1 MRSLASGLIADTGE
15 LGAFRVIDGLRK
27 VPRVSNT
34 TGKTYRDAGVDL
46 DAADQLVARIA
57 PAVRRTYGPRVLPSH
72 GAFAGLFRLDYDSR
86 LFARNY
92 RDPVLVSCTDGVG
105 SKLLIAVQAERYD
118 TVGADLVA
126 MNVNDLLTCG
136 AEPLF
141 FLDYVAVHKLE
152 PDVVAR
158 LVEGIAAG
166 CEQAGCALLGGETAE
181 MPDLYRPDHFDL
193 AGFAVG
199 VVERRRMM
207 QRKFVR
213 PGDDLIGLTSSGL
226 HSNGY
231 ALVRRLLLKDVGL
244 NLNETVRTLG
254 EPLID
259 ALLRPTRI
267 YARSVLKALGHYRGR
282 PRITGMAHITGG
294 GLPGNVPRMLPR
306 DCDAVIDRGSWP
318 VPPIFGLLE
327 HYGVGE
333 EEMYRVFN
341 MGIGYVLA
349 VHPKSTT
356 TVAHLL
362 ERAGE
367 QAFVIG
373 RIKRGRGQ
381 MELH

>member
-1 MRSLASGLIADTGE
+1 MSD
-15 LGAFRVIDGLRK
+15 
-27 VPRVSNT
+27 P
-34 TGKTYRDAGVDL
+34 TGKTYRDAGVNL
-46 DAADQLVARIA
+46 DAAEQLVKRIA

-72 GAFAGLFRLDYDSR
+72 GSFAGLFRLDYDSK

-105 SKLLIAVQAERYD
+105 SKLLIAVQAGRYD
-118 TVGADLVA
+118 TVGIDLVA

-141 FLDYVAVHKLE
+141 FLDYVAVHTLD
-152 PDVVAR
+152 PDFVAR
-158 LVEGIAAG
+158 LVEGVATGCEKAG
-166 CEQAGCALLGGETAE
+166 CTLLGGETAE
-181 MPDLYRPDHFDL
+181 MPDLYRPGHFDL

-199 VVERRRMM
+199 VVERWRMM
-207 QRKFVR
+207 RPKFVQ
-213 PGDDLIGLTSSGL
+213 PGDEIIGLASSGL

-231 ALVRRLLLKDVGL
+231 ALVRKLLLEDVGL
-244 NLNETVRTLG
+244 KLNEPVRTLG

-294 GLPGNVPRMLPR
+294 GLPGNVPRMLPE

-327 HYGVGE
+327 HHRVEE

-349 VHPKSTT
+349 VHPQSTA
-356 TVAHLL
+356 TVAHIL

-373 RIKRGRGQ
+373 RIKRGRGRL
-381 MELH
+381 EFH

>member
-1 MRSLASGLIADTGE
+1 MSEPTA
-15 LGAFRVIDGLRK
+15 
-27 VPRVSNT
+27 
-34 TGKTYRDAGVDL
+34 KTYRDAGVDL
-46 DAADQLVARIA
+46 DAAEQVVERIA

-72 GAFAGLFRLDYDSR
+72 GGFAGLFRLDYDSK

-118 TVGADLVA
+118 TVGIDLVA

-141 FLDYVAVHKLE
+141 FLDYVAVHKLD
-152 PDVVAR
+152 PDLVAK
-158 LVEGIAAG
+158 LVEGLAAG
-166 CEQAGCALLGGETAE
+166 CEKAGCALLGGETAE
-181 MPDLYRPDHFDL
+181 MPDLYRPGHFDL

-207 QRKFVR
+207 QPIFVR
-213 PGDDLIGLTSSGL
+213 PGDEIIGLASDGL

-231 ALVRRLLLKDVGL
+231 ALVRKLLLKDVGL

-254 EPLID
+254 EPLVD

-267 YARSVLKALGHYRGR
+267 YTGAVLRALGHYRGR

-294 GLPGNVPRMLPR
+294 GLPGNLPRMLPE
-306 DCDAVIDRGSWP
+306 DCDAVVDRGSWP

-327 HYGVGE
+327 HHGVDE

-349 VHPKSTT
+349 VRPKSTT
-356 TVAHLL
+356 VVVHIL

-373 RIKRGRGQ
+373 RVKRGRGRL
-381 MELH
+381 ELG